1 MTSRASLFDVNFDVI
16 VDGQVI
22 CLTEALPA
30 HGEGEQSGEFSR

>member
-1 MTSRASLFDVNFDVI
+1 MASRASLFDVNCHVI

-30 HGEGEQSGEFSR
+30 QGEGEQRGEFSR